1 MSGQPGRSKRVRRA
15 IGQYL
20 RVVYEVARK
29 DLLVESRSKQTL
41 NAAVVFAAL
50 IVVVFSFVF
59 GEVVGNREV
68 LARGA
73 LWLAVVF
80 GGAVGMS
87 HAVALEGRNDA
98 IAGLLLA
105 PVDRSAVYLGKV
117 ASSVVLVVAI
127 GTLSL
132 GFVVVFL
139 DYTFADGTLWT
150 VVAVIVLAAIGF
162 SAVGVLLSILMLHSQ
177 LQESLLPV
185 LLVPLVV
192 PIVLSGTE
200 LTRATLP
207 PGDEFAWFTILIAY
221 DLLMLIAGWMTFEFV
236 VEG

>member
-1 MSGQPGRSKRVRRA
+1 MS
-15 IGQYL
+15 YL

-29 DLLVESRSKQTL
+29 DVIVEARQKRTL
-41 NAAVVFAAL
+41 NAAVIFSLL

-59 GEVVGNREV
+59 GEQVADREV

-87 HAVALEGRNDA
+87 HTVALEGQNDA
-98 IAGLLLA
+98 MDGLLLA

-117 ASSVVLVVAI
+117 LSSTVFI
-127 GTLSL
+127 GGISLLSV

-139 DYTFADGTLWT
+139 DYSFGAGTLGR
-150 VVAVIVLAAIGF
+150 VLAVVVLVALGF
-162 SAVGVLLSILMLHSQ
+162 SAVGVLLSVLMLHSG

-185 LLVPLVV
+185 LLVPLVI
-192 PIVLSGTE
+192 PLLLAGTE
-200 LTRATLP
+200 LTRPTLAAADATIWRRL
-207 PGDEFAWFTILIAY
+207 LLVY
-221 DLLMLIAGWMTFEFV
+221 DGLVLLVGWTTFEYV
-236 VEG
+236 VEE

>member
-1 MSGQPGRSKRVRRA
+1 MS
-15 IGQYL
+15 YL

-29 DLLVESRSKQTL
+29 DVLVEARQKRTL
-41 NAAVVFAAL
+41 NAAVIFSLL

-59 GEVVGNREV
+59 GEQVADRAV

-87 HAVALEGRNDA
+87 HTVALEGQNDA
-98 IAGLLLA
+98 MDGLLLA

-117 ASSVVLVVAI
+117 LSSTVFI
-127 GTLSL
+127 GGISLLSV

-139 DYTFADGTLWT
+139 DYSFGAGTLGR
-150 VVAVIVLAAIGF
+150 VLAVVGLVALGF
-162 SAVGVLLSILMLHSQ
+162 SAVGVLLSILMLHSG

-185 LLVPLVV
+185 LLVPLVI
-192 PIVLSGTE
+192 PLLLAGTE
-200 LTRATLP
+200 LTRPTLAAADATIWRRL
-207 PGDEFAWFTILIAY
+207 LLVY
-221 DLLMLIAGWMTFEFV
+221 DGLVLLVGWTTFEYV
-236 VEG
+236 VEE

>member
-1 MSGQPGRSKRVRRA
+1 MN
-15 IGQYL
+15 YL

-29 DLLVESRSKQTL
+29 DVLVEARQKRTL
-41 NAAVVFAAL
+41 NAAVIFSLL

-59 GEVVGNREV
+59 GEQVADRAV

-87 HAVALEGRNDA
+87 HTVALEGQNDA
-98 IAGLLLA
+98 MDGLLLA

-117 ASSVVLVVAI
+117 LSSTVFI
-127 GTLSL
+127 GGISLLSV

-139 DYTFADGTLWT
+139 DYSFGAGTLGRVFA
-150 VVAVIVLAAIGF
+150 VVGLVALGF
-162 SAVGVLLSILMLHSQ
+162 SAVGVLLSVLMLHSG

-185 LLVPLVV
+185 LLVPLVI
-192 PIVLSGTE
+192 PLLLAGTE
-200 LTRATLP
+200 LTRPTLAAA
-207 PGDEFAWFTILIAY
+207 DAAVWWRLLLVY
-221 DLLMLIAGWMTFEFV
+221 DGLVVLVGWTTFEYV
-236 VEG
+236 VEE

>member
-1 MSGQPGRSKRVRRA
+1 MN
-15 IGQYL
+15 YL

-29 DLLVESRSKQTL
+29 DVLVEARQKRTL
-41 NAAVVFAAL
+41 NAAVIFSLL

-59 GEVVGNREV
+59 GEQVADRAV

-87 HAVALEGRNDA
+87 HTVALEGQNDA
-98 IAGLLLA
+98 MDGLLLA

-117 ASSVVLVVAI
+117 LSSTVFI
-127 GTLSL
+127 GGISLLSL

-139 DYTFADGTLWT
+139 DYSFGAGTLGRVFA
-150 VVAVIVLAAIGF
+150 VVGLVALGF
-162 SAVGVLLSILMLHSQ
+162 SAVGVLLSVLMLHSG

-185 LLVPLVV
+185 LLVPLVI
-192 PIVLSGTE
+192 PLLLAGTE
-200 LTRATLP
+200 LTRPTLAAADATIWRRL
-207 PGDEFAWFTILIAY
+207 LLVY
-221 DLLMLIAGWMTFEFV
+221 DGLVLLVGWTTFEYV
-236 VEG
+236 VEE